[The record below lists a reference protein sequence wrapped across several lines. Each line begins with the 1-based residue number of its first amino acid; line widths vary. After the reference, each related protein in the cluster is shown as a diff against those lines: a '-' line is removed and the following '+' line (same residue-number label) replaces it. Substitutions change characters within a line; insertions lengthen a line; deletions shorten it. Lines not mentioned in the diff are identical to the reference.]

1 MDKHNEITN
10 DRFIVENATKKEICK
25 ELSNELNLSTED
37 AELLASFLSE
47 STFSQTANYS
57 KKSTCTALPIIG
69 TVTAGTGLGA
79 AAAGVTAAGATVG
92 AAAVAAAVGTAA
104 AGAATAG
111 AAAVGIA
118 AAGAAAVGSSV
129 ASTKSF
135 SIGKNLYLGRYS
147 INISKTTLSLLSCL
161 LGFTPLNVI
170 SNIFS
175 IGDMLNSIK
184 ESITKY
190 TEQEQVLWAFLRN
203 QDKEIQADLKI
214 SELRQ
219 MFENYAKSTSFVSN
233 KEELYSLL
241 DSLADKGAIE
251 IRMERIIVH

>member
-25 ELSNELNLSTED
+25 ELGNELNLSTED

-57 KKSTCTALPIIG
+57 KKSTYTALPIIG

-92 AAAVAAAVGTAA
+92 AAA
-104 AGAATAG
+104 GAATAG
-111 AAAVGIA
+111 AAAE
-118 AAGAAAVGSSV
+118 GSSV

-135 SIGKNLYLGRYS
+135 SMGKNLYLGRYS
-147 INISKTTLSLLSCL
+147 INISKTTLALLSCL

-170 SNIFS
+170 SKIFS
-175 IGDMLNSIK
+175 VGDMLNSIK

-203 QDKEIQADLKI
+203 QDREIQAELKI

-219 MFENYAKSTSFVSN
+219 LFENYAKSTSFVSN

>member
-57 KKSTCTALPIIG
+57 KKSTYPALPIIG

-79 AAAGVTAAGATVG
+79 AAAGVTAAGAAAVG
-92 AAAVAAAVGTAA
+92 AAAGFA
-104 AGAATAG
+104 AG
-111 AAAVGIA
+111 
-118 AAGAAAVGSSV
+118 S
-129 ASTKSF
+129 KSF
-135 SIGKNLYLGRYS
+135 SIGKTLNLGRYS
-147 INISKTTLSLLSCL
+147 INISKTTLALLSCL

-170 SNIFS
+170 SKIFS
-175 IGDMLNSIK
+175 VGDMLNSIK

-203 QDKEIQADLKI
+203 QDREIQAELKI

-219 MFENYAKSTSFVSN
+219 LFENYAKSTSFVSN

>member
-25 ELSNELNLSTED
+25 ELGNELNLSTED

-57 KKSTCTALPIIG
+57 KKSTYTALPIIG

-79 AAAGVTAAGATVG
+79 AAAGATVG
-92 AAAVAAAVGTAA
+92 AAAVAAA

-111 AAAVGIA
+111 AAAE
-118 AAGAAAVGSSV
+118 GSSV

-135 SIGKNLYLGRYS
+135 SMGKNLYLGRYS
-147 INISKTTLSLLSCL
+147 INISKTTLALLSCL

-184 ESITKY
+184 ESIRKY

>member
-25 ELSNELNLSTED
+25 ELGNELNLSTED

-57 KKSTCTALPIIG
+57 KKSTYTALPIIG

-79 AAAGVTAAGATVG
+79 AAAGATVG
-92 AAAVAAAVGTAA
+92 AA

-111 AAAVGIA
+111 AAAE
-118 AAGAAAVGSSV
+118 GSSV

-135 SIGKNLYLGRYS
+135 SMGKNLYLGRYS
-147 INISKTTLSLLSCL
+147 INISKTTLALLSCL

-184 ESITKY
+184 ESIRKY

>member
-1 MDKHNEITN
+1 M
-10 DRFIVENATKKEICK
+10 
-25 ELSNELNLSTED
+25 
-37 AELLASFLSE
+37 
-47 STFSQTANYS
+47 
-57 KKSTCTALPIIG
+57 
-69 TVTAGTGLGA
+69 
-79 AAAGVTAAGATVG
+79 
-92 AAAVAAAVGTAA
+92 
-104 AGAATAG
+104 
-111 AAAVGIA
+111 
-118 AAGAAAVGSSV
+118 
-129 ASTKSF
+129 
-135 SIGKNLYLGRYS
+135 
-147 INISKTTLSLLSCL
+147 
-161 LGFTPLNVI
+161 NVI

>member
-25 ELSNELNLSTED
+25 ELGNELNLSTED

-57 KKSTCTALPIIG
+57 KKSTYTALPIIG

-92 AAAVAAAVGTAA
+92 AAA
-104 AGAATAG
+104 GAATAG
-111 AAAVGIA
+111 AAAE
-118 AAGAAAVGSSV
+118 GSSV

-135 SIGKNLYLGRYS
+135 SMGKNLYLGRYS
-147 INISKTTLSLLSCL
+147 INISKTTLALLSCL

-184 ESITKY
+184 ESIRKY

>member
-57 KKSTCTALPIIG
+57 KKSTYPALPIIG

-79 AAAGVTAAGATVG
+79 AAAGVTAAGAAAVG
-92 AAAVAAAVGTAA
+92 AAAAGT
-104 AGAATAG
+104 
-111 AAAVGIA
+111 A
-118 AAGAAAVGSSV
+118 AAGAAAVGAAAGFAAGS
-129 ASTKSF
+129 KSF
-135 SIGKNLYLGRYS
+135 SIGKTLNLGRYS
-147 INISKTTLSLLSCL
+147 INISKTTLALLSCL

-170 SNIFS
+170 SKIFS
-175 IGDMLNSIK
+175 VGDMLNSIK

-203 QDKEIQADLKI
+203 QDREIQAELKI

-219 MFENYAKSTSFVSN
+219 LFENYAKSTSFVSN